1 MLDII
6 VPYSYTVNYYINTYL
21 YHIRLKKEPQIVLK
35 Y

>member
-6 VPYSYTVNYYINTYL
+6 VPYRYIINYYINIYL
-21 YHIRLKKEPQIVLK
+21 YLIRLKKEPQIVLK